1 MKNVDKKSKL
11 SNFEA
16 DRMKIALVVSYDTKY
31 RQLKITVINFR
42 PIYEDNQSFPN
53 DTELKSKFMI
63 LNMGIHIKFHEL
75 SKNEHYF
82 ISEVSRG

>member
-1 MKNVDKKSKL
+1 MIRSYFTN
-11 SNFEA
+11 
-16 DRMKIALVVSYDTKY
+16 KIEFLLLIRKHSVMTDI
-31 RQLKITVINFR
+31 RFR
-42 PIYEDNQSFPN
+42 RIYEDNQSFPN